1 MRGCTSCRQLIHD
14 ERKAALTGRFG
25 DLVQSRVHSDPAFRA
40 ALLRESVD
48 IMLSGNVDGGKT
60 NLCDYIS
67 RSSR

>member
-1 MRGCTSCRQLIHD
+1 M
-14 ERKAALTGRFG
+14 
-25 DLVQSRVHSDPAFRA
+25 QSRVHSDPAFRA